1 MTHDVFVLSDVGRVR
16 QHNEDDCLVLPAEQV
31 YVVADGMGGHAC
43 GEVASRISVESIADF
58 YADPEHEDALRAK
71 YKGLKEASERAEKT
85 EDDEEPDA
93 ALSSFHQYR
102 LRTAVEFGNRQIFK
116 AASRDARFNDM
127 GTTVVSIAFSG
138 SRVYCA
144 YVGDSR
150 VYRMRGDTL
159 DQLTEDHSLANEFIR
174 LGVLKPED
182 LPSFPYKN
190 VIVRALGLQEE
201 VEVDSFYRTAKP
213 GDRFLLCSDGLTD
226 LVSDDE
232 MAAILADVKGAK
244 SAAEALVSDAL
255 ELGGVDNVTVM
266 IVDVHE

>member
-16 QHNEDDCLVLPAEQV
+16 QHNEDDCLVIPDQKV

-43 GEVASRISVESIADF
+43 GEVASRISVESIAEF
-58 YADPEHEDALRAK
+58 YGDPERSDALRTT
-71 YKGLKEASERAEKT
+71 YKALKD
-85 EDDEEPDA
+85 EDQHSEEPDE
-93 ALSSFHQYR
+93 ALNSFHQYR

-116 AASRDARFNDM
+116 QASRDPRFNDM
-127 GTTVVSIAFSG
+127 GTTVVSISFSG

-150 VYRMRGDTL
+150 VYRMRDDTL

-174 LGVLKPED
+174 LGVLKRED

-226 LVSDDE
+226 LVSDEE
-232 MAAILADVKGAK
+232 MAGILRDVKGAK
-244 SAAEALVSDAL
+244 AATEALVADAL
-255 ELGGVDNVTVM
+255 DLGGVDNVTVM
-266 IVDVHE
+266 IVDIHE

>member
-1 MTHDVFVLSDVGRVR
+1 MPPSSRSR
-16 QHNEDDCLVLPAEQV
+16 RSRR
-31 YVVADGMGGHAC
+31 DGWPRC
-43 GEVASRISVESIADF
+43 GEVASRISVESIAEF
-58 YADPEHEDALRAK
+58 YADPERSAALRAT
-71 YKGLKEASERAEKT
+71 YTALKEQDNASEES
-85 EDDEEPDA
+85 DE
-93 ALSSFHQYR
+93 ALASFHQYR
-102 LRTAVEFGNRQIFK
+102 LRTAVEYGNRQIF
-116 AASRDARFNDM
+116 AHASKDPRFNDM

-150 VYRMRGDTL
+150 VYRLRGDTL
-159 DQLTEDHSLANEFIR
+159 DQLTEDHSLANVFMR

-201 VEVDSFYRTAKP
+201 VEVDSLYRTAKP

-232 MAAILADVKGAK
+232 MADILREVKGAK
-244 SAAEALVSDAL
+244 GAAEALVSDAWSL
-255 ELGGVDNVTVM
+255 AGSTTSRS
-266 IVDVHE
+266 

>member
-16 QHNEDDCLVLPAEQV
+16 QHNEDDCLVLPDKQV

-43 GEVASRISVESIADF
+43 GEVASRISVDSIAEF
-58 YADPEHEDALRAK
+58 YADIEREAELKAA
-71 YKGLKEASERAEKT
+71 YKELKEGGTEVSEA
-85 EDDEEPDA
+85 DA
-93 ALSSFHQYR
+93 ALSSIHQYR
-102 LRTAVEFGNRQIFK
+102 LRTAVEYGNRQIY
-116 AASRDARFNDM
+116 AHASKDPRFNDM

-150 VYRMRGDTL
+150 VYRLRGDTL
-159 DQLTEDHSLANEFIR
+159 DQLTEDHSLANEFMR

-190 VIVRALGLQEE
+190 VIVRALGLQDE
-201 VEVDSFYRTAKP
+201 VEVDSLYRTAKA

-226 LVSDDE
+226 LVSDE
-232 MAAILADVKGAK
+232 EIRAILTEIEGAK
-244 SAAEALVSDAL
+244 GAAEALVADAL
-255 ELGGVDNVTVM
+255 ELGGLDNVTVM

>member
-1 MTHDVFVLSDVGRVR
+1 MTHEVFVLSDVGRVR
-16 QHNEDDCLVLPAEQV
+16 QHNEDDCLVLPEEQV

-43 GEVASRISVESIADF
+43 GEVASRISVESIAEF
-58 YADPEHEDALRAK
+58 YADPKRHDALRAS
-71 YKGLKEASERAEKT
+71 YKALKDSNDESE
-85 EDDEEPDA
+85 EDTDS
-93 ALSSFHQYR
+93 ALASFHQYR
-102 LRTAVEFGNRQIFK
+102 LRTAVEFGNRQIFA

-127 GTTVVSIAFSG
+127 GTTVVSLAFSG

-232 MAAILADVKGAK
+232 MAIILRDVKGAK
-244 SAAEALVSDAL
+244 NAAEALVADAL
-255 ELGGVDNVTVM
+255 DLGGVDNVTVM

>member
-16 QHNEDDCLVLPAEQV
+16 QHNEDDCLVLPEQQV

-43 GEVASRISVESIADF
+43 GEVASRISVESIAEF
-58 YADPEHEDALRAK
+58 YADPERCENLRQTHKA
-71 YKGLKEASERAEKT
+71 LKEAQDAGEN
-85 EDDEEPDA
+85 DDEPDS

-102 LRTAVEFGNRQIFK
+102 LRTAVEFGNRQIF
-116 AASRDARFNDM
+116 AHASRDPRFNDM

-150 VYRMRGDTL
+150 VYRLRGDTL

-226 LVSDDE
+226 LVSDPE
-232 MAAILADVKGAK
+232 MANILKEIKGAK
-244 SAAEALVSDAL
+244 GAAEALVADAL

>member
-43 GEVASRISVESIADF
+43 GEVASRISVESIAEF
-58 YADPEHEDALRAK
+58 YADEERSDALKATFDA
-71 YKGLKEASERAEKT
+71 LKASQEAAPAG
-85 EDDEEPDA
+85 EDDDA
-93 ALSSFHQYR
+93 DDALSSFHQYR
-102 LRTAVEFGNRQIFK
+102 LRTAVEFGNRQIF
-116 AASRDARFNDM
+116 AHASRDPRFNDM
-127 GTTVVSIAFSG
+127 GTTVVSIAFSEG
-138 SRVYCA
+138 RVYCA

-150 VYRMRGDTL
+150 VYRLRGDTL

-182 LPSFPYKN
+182 LPTFPYKN
-190 VIVRALGLQEE
+190 VIVRALGLQED
-201 VEVDSFYRTAKP
+201 VEVDSFNRTVEP

-232 MAAILADVKGAK
+232 MADILRDIKGAK
-244 SAAEALVSDAL
+244 GAAEALVADAL

-266 IVDVHE
+266 IVDVHA

>member
-1 MTHDVFVLSDVGRVR
+1 MTHEVFVLSDVGRVR
-16 QHNEDDCLVLPAEQV
+16 QHNEDDCLVLPEEQV

-43 GEVASRISVESIADF
+43 GEVASRISVESIAEF
-58 YADPEHEDALRAK
+58 YADPKRHDDLRASYKALKDANDGNEEDAD
-71 YKGLKEASERAEKT
+71 S
-85 EDDEEPDA
+85 
-93 ALSSFHQYR
+93 ALASFHQYR
-102 LRTAVEFGNRQIFK
+102 LRTAVEFGNRQIFA

-127 GTTVVSIAFSG
+127 GTTVVSLAFSG

-226 LVSDDE
+226 LVSDEE
-232 MAAILADVKGAK
+232 MAVILRDVEGAK
-244 SAAEALVSDAL
+244 NAAEALVADAL
-255 ELGGVDNVTVM
+255 DLGGVDNVTVM

>member
-16 QHNEDDCLVLPAEQV
+16 QHNEDDCVVLPDQQV

-43 GEVASRISVESIADF
+43 GEVASRISVEAIADF
-58 YADPEHEDALRAK
+58 YGSAEQTERLKLAHKGAKRATD
-71 YKGLKEASERAEKT
+71 EAS
-85 EDDEEPDA
+85 DA
-93 ALSSFHQYR
+93 AGGVPASFHQYR
-102 LRTAVEFGNRQIFK
+102 LQTAVEFSNRQIY
-116 AASRDARFNDM
+116 AHASKDPRFNDM
-127 GTTVVSIAFSG
+127 GTTVVSIAFAG
-138 SRVYCA
+138 SHVYCA

-150 VYRMRGDTL
+150 VYRIRDTKL
-159 DQLTEDHSLANEFIR
+159 VQLTEDHSLANEFIR

-226 LVSDDE
+226 LVSDE
-232 MAAILADVKGAK
+232 EIAEILTDVPGAK
-244 SAAEALVSDAL
+244 AAAEALVADAL

>member
-16 QHNEDDCLVLPAEQV
+16 QHNEDDGLVLPDERV

-43 GEVASRISVESIADF
+43 GEVASRLSVDAIADF
-58 YADPEHEDALRAK
+58 YSDEALTQQLKAS
-71 YKGLKEASERAEKT
+71 YKELKDGPPPSGDQA
-85 EDDEEPDA
+85 P
-93 ALSSFHQYR
+93 LPSSFHQFQ
-102 LRTAVEFGNRQIFK
+102 LRSAVEFGNRQIFA
-116 AASRDARFNDM
+116 AASADARFNDM

-150 VYRMRGDTL
+150 VYRWRGQTL
-159 DQLTEDHSLANEFIR
+159 DQITDDHSLANEFIR
-174 LGVLKPED
+174 LGVLKKED

-190 VIVRALGLQEE
+190 VIVRALGLQEH

-226 LVSDDE
+226 LVSDE
-232 MAAILADVKGAK
+232 EIADVLRDVGGAK
-244 SAAEALVSDAL
+244 PATEALVAEAL

>member
-16 QHNEDDCLVLPAEQV
+16 QHNEDDCLILPDERV

-58 YADPEHEDALRAK
+58 YADSEREDSLRTT
-71 YKGLKEASERAEKT
+71 YKALKESSDGTAEADSALAS
-85 EDDEEPDA
+85 
-93 ALSSFHQYR
+93 LHQYR
-102 LRTAVEFGNRQIFK
+102 LRTAVEFGNRQIFG
-116 AASRDARFNDM
+116 AASQDARFNDM

-138 SRVYCA
+138 NRVYCA

-182 LPSFPYKN
+182 LPTFPYKN

-226 LVSDDE
+226 LVSDE
-232 MAAILADVKGAK
+232 EIATILTEVEGAK
-244 SAAEALVSDAL
+244 SATEALVADAL
-255 ELGGVDNVTVM
+255 DLGGVDNVTVM
-266 IVDVHE
+266 IVDIHA

>member
-1 MTHDVFVLSDVGRVR
+1 MTHEVFVLSDVGRVR
-16 QHNEDDCLVLPAEQV
+16 QHNEDDCLVLPDQQV

-43 GEVASRISVESIADF
+43 GEVASRISVESIAEF
-58 YADPEHEDALRAK
+58 YADPARHDALRAS
-71 YKGLKEASERAEKT
+71 YKTLKEKSEEAGEG
-85 EDDEEPDA
+85 EEADS
-93 ALSSFHQYR
+93 ALSNFDEYR
-102 LRTAVEFGNRQIFK
+102 LRTAVEFGNRQIFA
-116 AASRDARFNDM
+116 AASRDTRFNDM

-150 VYRMRGDTL
+150 VYRMRGDSL

-201 VEVDSFYRTAKP
+201 VEVDSFFRTAKP

-244 SAAEALVSDAL
+244 NAAEALVADAL
-255 ELGGVDNVTVM
+255 DLGGVDNVTVM
-266 IVDVHE
+266 IVDIHE